1 MANDIFTLH
10 RGTAPLLVSVP
21 HDGTALPEPI
31 AARMTPE
38 ARRVPDTDWHVARLY
53 AFARDLGASMI
64 VPRYSRYVIDLNR
77 SEDDVSLYPGQNT
90 TGLCPVVRFSGDP
103 VYLPGQ
109 KPSEDEVRARVDT
122 YWRPYHA
129 ALREELERLHAAH
142 GRVVLWE
149 GHSIRGELPF
159 LFEGRLPD
167 LNLGTAAGASCSPP
181 LQSRLERTLAAQSD
195 YDFVVNGRFKGGY
208 ITRHY
213 GDPARGI
220 DAVQLEISQ
229 RIYMVES
236 MDEDSF
242 AYDET
247 KARKA
252 QVAIR
257 TLLEHALEGHGLGE
271 HAVGERALDD
281 TPGRA

>member
-1 MANDIFTLH
+1 MDTFTLH
-10 RGTAPLLVSVP
+10 HGTAPLLVSVP
-21 HDGTALPEPI
+21 HDGTAVPAAI
-31 AARMTPE
+31 AERLTPE

-53 AFARDLGASMI
+53 GFARELRASII
-64 VPRYSRYVIDLNR
+64 VPNYSRYVIDLNR
-77 SEDDVSLYPGQNT
+77 GEDDVSLYPGQNT

-109 KPSEDEVRARVDT
+109 TPSEDEVRTRVDT
-122 YWRPYHA
+122 YWRPYHT
-129 ALREELERLHAAH
+129 ALRTELDRIHATH

-149 GHSIRGELPF
+149 GHSIRGEVPF

-167 LNLGTAAGASCSPP
+167 LNLGTAGGASCSPA
-181 LQSRLERTLAAQSD
+181 LQARLEAALNAQDD
-195 YDFVVNGRFKGGY
+195 YDFVANGRFRGGH

-229 RIYMVES
+229 RTY

-242 AYDET
+242 AWDE
-247 KARKA
+247 ARA
-252 QVAIR
+252 GALQRLLR
-257 TLLEHALEGHGLGE
+257 TLLEDALRD
-271 HAVGERALDD
+271 A
-281 TPGRA
+281 

>member
-1 MANDIFTLH
+1 MSDVIETGILTLY

-21 HDGTALPEPI
+21 HDGTAMPDDI
-31 AARMTPE
+31 AARLTPE

-53 AFARDLGASMI
+53 AFARELGASMI
-64 VPRYSRYVIDLNR
+64 VPRHSRYVIDLNR

-109 KPSEDEVRARVDT
+109 APSEDEIRARVDV

-129 ALREELERLHAAH
+129 ALREELDRLRAAH
-142 GRVVLWE
+142 GRVLLWE

-167 LNLGTAAGASCSPP
+167 LNLGTAAGASCSPR
-181 LQSRLERTLAAQSD
+181 LQARLEAALAAQRG
-195 YDFVVNGRFKGGY
+195 YDSVVNGRFKGGY

-229 RIYMVES
+229 RIYM
-236 MDEDSF
+236 DEDSF
-242 AYDET
+242 AWDDA
-247 KARKA
+247 KAA
-252 QVAIR
+252 QVQAAIR
-257 TLLEHALEGHGLGE
+257 TLLDHALGH
-271 HAVGERALDD
+271 A
-281 TPGRA
+281 